1 MGGDLVLGVGSLVA
15 GVVLGAVFAWL
26 VARSQFGTR
35 GQEELKAQDARV
47 TKLETLEMELRR
59 QLDERGLVLEKLR
72 LDLAAEQE
80 RRVQAE
86 ARREAE
92 RANIEEQRRLLD
104 EAEAK
109 LADTFKALSS
119 DALEKSNADFL
130 ALAEERFVQRQ
141 KEIDASVK
149 PLQDALTRQ
158 EEHVRELE
166 RARVGAYSSLEQ
178 QVRALS
184 EQAGSLTI
192 ALRTP
197 QARGRWG
204 ELTLRRVAELA
215 GMTAN
220 CDFVE
225 QVTTEGEGRR
235 LRPDMVVRLPAGRQ
249 IVVDAK
255 VPLTAYLDAQAAATP
270 EERRAALDRHA
281 QQVRAHVQT
290 LASKAYWEPLGDAL
304 DLVVMF
310 IPGESFFGAAAE
322 ADPSLIEDALGR
334 RVAIAS
340 PMTLIALLRAVE
352 LGWREERL
360 AADAQKVTDEGR
372 ELYKR
377 VAIFLRHFA
386 DVGGALGKATNAY
399 NQAVGSMESR
409 VLPAARRLRDLA
421 AAPGEETPDL
431 DRVDHVPRQLAV
443 PEYPVQPPLESE
455 PPGKDAP

>member
-1 MGGDLVLGVGSLVA
+1 MGADLVLGVGSLVA
-15 GVVLGAVFAWL
+15 GVVLGAVVAWL
-26 VARSQFGTR
+26 VVRARGSALDSQVAEVR
-35 GQEELKAQDARV
+35 AQVVARERELDDARRDLL
-47 TKLETLEMELRR
+47 TERAQRADADARLDEGRKNLETQR
-59 QLDERGLVLEKLR
+59 QLLE
-72 LDLAAEQE
+72 D
-80 RRVQAE
+80 
-86 ARREAE
+86 ARE
-92 RANIEEQRRLLD
+92 
-104 EAEAK
+104 K

-119 DALEKSNADFL
+119 AALEKSNADFL
-130 ALAEERFVQRQ
+130 ALAEERFGQRQ

-166 RARVGAYSSLEQ
+166 RARAGAYSGLEQ

-386 DVGGALGKATNAY
+386 DVGGALGKATSAY

-455 PPGKDAP
+455 PPGKDAA